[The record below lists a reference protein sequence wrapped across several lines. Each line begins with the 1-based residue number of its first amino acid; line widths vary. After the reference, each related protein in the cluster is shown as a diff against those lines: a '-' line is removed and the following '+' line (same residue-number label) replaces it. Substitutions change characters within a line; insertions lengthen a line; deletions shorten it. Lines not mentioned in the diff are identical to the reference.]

1 MTSVRMLA
9 AGAVALLALPMLA
22 APVRADCDD
31 RFIRKCET
39 ESEAAFNADQ
49 ATNPTT
55 PTRRRTP
62 RVKAAFEKGEPQRAR
77 PTRMI
82 TRTRPAPEPSVAA
95 APDVERPA
103 ALADLP
109 LRRRFRGFIDPH
121 PLTLNSFEELRKPRL
136 DAEHLVPAL
145 TIPAADMSGVAAD
158 DEILPPDPPA
168 AVAATIEPAPTV
180 AQAVPPLPA
189 AAPLPAP
196 VMAEMQPADDGKPGG
211 FPFHKL
217 VLTLCAALGVA
228 GALRFIVR
236 A

>member
-1 MTSVRMLA
+1 MTSVRTLA

-31 RFIRKCET
+31 RFIQKCET

-49 ATNPTT
+49 APNAT
-55 PTRRRTP
+55 PARRKP
-62 RVKAAFEKGEPQRAR
+62 RAKAAFEKAAPQRAR

-82 TRTRPAPEPSVAA
+82 ARTRPTPEPSPEA
-95 APDVERPA
+95 APDVERPV

-121 PLTLNSFEELRKPRL
+121 PLTLNPFEELRKPWL
-136 DAEHLVPAL
+136 DPEHLVPAL
-145 TIPAADMSGVAAD
+145 TMKPADMAGVAAD
-158 DEILPPDPPA
+158 DEILPPDPA
-168 AVAATIEPAPTV
+168 ETSAVANVAPAPQQV
-180 AQAVPPLPA
+180 AQIAAPSPI
-189 AAPLPAP
+189 AAPLPSP
-196 VMAEMQPADDGKPGG
+196 VTAEMQPADDGKSGG